1 MHDEHTGTV
10 VVIREK
16 QKLKIPIGIIADRD
30 IAIEVVAFGLDE
42 RTLTTGDLMT
52 PHLATAREDTDL
64 LAALAMMRE
73 HGVRRLPVV
82 DSQGAL
88 AGIVSADD
96 LLALPYFET
105 SASLL
110 GMVALPPSRLL
121 SVVLVVIAYL
131 TATELVMHRF
141 YARRRPTR
149 TKPRSKR

>member
-10 VVIREK
+10 VVIMEK
-16 QKLKIPIGIIADRD
+16 QKLKIPIGIITDRD
-30 IAIEVVAFGLDE
+30 IAIEVVAFGLDAK
-42 RTLTTGDLMT
+42 TLTAGDLMT

-96 LLALPYFET
+96 LLAVM
-105 SASLL
+105 ASEMDGL
-110 GMVALPPSRLL
+110 VALVRAEETHER
-121 SVVLVVIAYL
+121 V
-131 TATELVMHRF
+131 
-141 YARRRPTR
+141 TR
-149 TKPRSKR
+149 AGK